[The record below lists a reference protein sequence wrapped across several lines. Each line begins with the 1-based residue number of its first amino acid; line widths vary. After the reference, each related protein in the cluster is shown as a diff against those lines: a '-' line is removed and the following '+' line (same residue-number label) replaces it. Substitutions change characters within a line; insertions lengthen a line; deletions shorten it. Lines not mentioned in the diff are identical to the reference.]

1 MQLHALVAKQV
12 DAGTSMNPS
21 TPVTPLERFSPDHE
35 RMQQYTNL
43 ARLCGGAALPLTLFT
58 QRTGRT
64 TANTGTIHHTQ
75 TAIDFSTLLLD
86 TKLLVCWTAEG
97 PVWLE
102 REIVA

>member
-1 MQLHALVAKQV
+1 MHLHTLVAKQV

-21 TPVTPLERFSPDHE
+21 TPVTPSERFSPDHE
-35 RMQQYTNL
+35 RMQEHTHL
-43 ARLCGGAALPLTLFT
+43 ARLFGGAAVPLALLA
-58 QRTGRT
+58 QWAGT
-64 TANTGTIHHTQ
+64 TSAHAGSIHNTQ
-75 TAIDFSTLLLD
+75 TAIDLSALLLD